1 MNKDFLNVLRSIS
14 KNSDSTQRQMAKD
27 LGFSIGKINYCLKK
41 LQEKGLIKMKS
52 FKKNPN
58 KINYIYIL
66 TPKGLKEKVKLTLN
80 FMKRMM
86 KEYDELENEI
96 KKNKDN
102 KNIN

>member
-96 KKNKDN
+96 KKTNQN
-102 KNIN
+102 EN

>member
-41 LQEKGLIKMKS
+41 LQEKGLIKMKI

-96 KKNKDN
+96 KKTN
-102 KNIN
+102 KNDN

>member
-14 KNSDSTQRQMAKD
+14 KNSDSTQREMAKD

-96 KKNKDN
+96 KKTNQN
-102 KNIN
+102 EN